1 MACPRCGSENPEWK
15 NYCGDCGA
23 ALISVNYSRRNRIH
37 TDDRGPYQIRINML
51 CLIGAVIAVLS
62 LSMPWI
68 LIQADGSNDPTYIG
82 AFELD
87 DPIPGIR
94 SLPETLQYSLTIFII
109 GTVIAFFTPLGGIP
123 QLMGS
128 VGVLL
133 TTITTKLE
141 DGQMGVYL
149 GAGAAV
155 VGSVC
160 VLLSLLT
167 PLGIGYS
174 VGHRWG
180 VSGRLMTWSAF
191 RSIEGFAPVVVPSEV
206 ESEDLQD
213 MDDPSAND

>member
-23 ALISVNYSRRNRIH
+23 ALIGVNYRRRDRIQ
-37 TDDRGPYQIRINML
+37 TDDRGPYQMRINML

-62 LSMPWI
+62 LSMPWVV
-68 LIQADGSNDPTYIG
+68 IQTDESNDLTYIG

-87 DPIPGIR
+87 DPITGIR
-94 SLPETLQYSLTIFII
+94 SLPETLHYSLTIFMI

-128 VGVLL
+128 LGVFL

-155 VGSVC
+155 IGSVC
-160 VLLSLLT
+160 VIMSLLA
-167 PLGIGYS
+167 PLGIGYY

-180 VSGRLMTWSAF
+180 ISGRLLTWSAF
-191 RSIEGFAPVVVPSEV
+191 RSMEGIPPVVEPCGV
-206 ESEDLQD
+206 ESDDLQD
-213 MDDPSAND
+213 LEDPSEND